1 MSISS
6 FTVTLLFRGIL
17 SILFLVLGIVLLIR
31 YNKAGKSAR
40 SAVICNAQVADLRT
54 VQQFGTNLF
63 STELALLYTGS
74 DGCTHRAF
82 ISVPAPAPLNTQ
94 IGAVLPIAV
103 FADQLTQ
110 AAPQAYDPTR
120 GADGRLPD
128 RVYPVQVSGIP
139 LDETATV
146 MLSADYTRFQAQ
158 TNRSSRSLFIVGI
171 CLTVFGVMRLLAF
184 IPSLLS
190 ILRYL

>member
-17 SILFLVLGIVLLIR
+17 SILFLALGIVLLIR

-82 ISVPAPAPLNTQ
+82 ISVPAPLNTQ

-139 LDETATV
+139 LDESATV
-146 MLSADYTRFQAQ
+146 MLSADYTRFQLQ
-158 TNRSSRSLFIVGI
+158 TGRSSRSLFIVGI